1 MQVDLKYSVSIIV
14 PLLNGAD
21 YLPSILSAI
30 NKQTLKP
37 SEVIFVISR
46 SGDWKIAK
54 GLIEEEKNFSTK
66 VLISDPIFPGAAR
79 NFGASEAL
87 SEWLAFLDIRTIP
100 TKDWLEIMMK
110 TLHQESAD
118 LVSSKMVC
126 STDTFFQKILK
137 ASTYGNNAV
146 ECLPGSIVQKDLFI
160 SSGGFLDYVRA
171 GEDWEWMNRFS
182 LHNKSVKQQNIVIRY
197 HGLPNNIF
205 QLIKKWFVY
214 SFENSK
220 VNILLKEK
228 FSYMGLAFIIFSI
241 LLYRWNHIVSG
252 GVWNENAL
260 LFIPNLNKIFWSAFL
275 FLYLIYRGLYKPI
288 SDKVVT
294 TFLLPF
300 LWILVGT
307 LGLIIDLVKAPGR
320 VYGSV
325 MYLASR
331 FKK

>member
-1 MQVDLKYSVSIIV
+1 M
-14 PLLNGAD
+14 
-21 YLPSILSAI
+21 
-30 NKQTLKP
+30 
-37 SEVIFVISR
+37 IS
-46 SGDWKIAK
+46 K
-54 GLIEEEKNFSTK
+54 
-66 VLISDPIFPGAAR
+66 
-79 NFGASEAL
+79 
-87 SEWLAFLDIRTIP
+87 
-100 TKDWLEIMMK
+100 
-110 TLHQESAD
+110 
-118 LVSSKMVC
+118 
-126 STDTFFQKILK
+126 
-137 ASTYGNNAV
+137 
-146 ECLPGSIVQKDLFI
+146 
-160 SSGGFLDYVRA
+160 
-171 GEDWEWMNRFS
+171 
-182 LHNKSVKQQNIVIRY
+182 
-197 HGLPNNIF
+197 
-205 QLIKKWFVY
+205 LIKKWFVY

-331 FKK
+331 FKKWAINTFV